1 MKYRVWI
8 FSFAII
14 ALGAFILNGCAKTET
29 GEPLEPISIVKP
41 DSSIVFKFP
50 SDSVPMEFKFTT
62 DRPINWILG
71 KYDIDSFQTAGY
83 VATYPD
89 TLFYQKLDSVLPR
102 VNRYDYSVTYFVPD
116 TLRPFDHIRFKVS
129 FEAGSATFST
139 GQNYPAGKVGASKEF
154 RVDVR

>member
-1 MKYRVWI
+1 MKKGILFLSV
-8 FSFAII
+8 AVL
-14 ALGAFILNGCAKTET
+14 AVTAFFINSCKKET
-29 GEPLEPISIVKP
+29 TSEPLEPITIIKP
-41 DSSIVFKFP
+41 DSSITFFFP

-71 KYDIDSFQTAGY
+71 KYDIDSFQTVGY
-83 VATYPD
+83 TATYPD
-89 TLFYQKLDSVLPR
+89 TLFFEDLTVLNPR
-102 VNRYDYSVTYFVPD
+102 QNRYDYSVTYFVPD

-129 FEAGSATFST
+129 FEAGSSTFVT